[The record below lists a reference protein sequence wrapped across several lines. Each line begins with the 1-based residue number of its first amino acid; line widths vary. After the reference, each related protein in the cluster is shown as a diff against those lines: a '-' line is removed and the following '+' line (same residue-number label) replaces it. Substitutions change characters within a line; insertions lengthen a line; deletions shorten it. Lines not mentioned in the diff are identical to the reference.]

1 MNLALFRWLIGAAAV
16 ICACQSTPTPAPSAV
31 LASGAGGVED
41 GANPSP
47 AGSGGIADSTSST
60 AGASVESSGAA
71 GANGAGGSPSSSA
84 GSAIG
89 GAGSAGAGSAGA
101 PSSSSC
107 PLPTAAV
114 CLDFEGATPLAGLK
128 LDGDDIDVSYSE
140 HAHGGASLHFGSV
153 TPNKRPSVTTSA
165 LSGISNVLWGR
176 FFLYMDAGAPSG
188 HGALVNAFDQAGNW
202 YELGFQFSSF
212 HGNWHVPAGVPE
224 RAMNSDQQIPRK
236 VWSCV
241 EFLFDGAQK
250 AEAQI
255 WSNGELVKYTQK
267 AGYPPIEAVAQFK
280 RVTIGFMAYHGT
292 SLKDYEGDAAPSATQ
307 MYIDD
312 IALGPER
319 IGCNQTVQ

>member
-1 MNLALFRWLIGAAAV
+1 MAAQTMNLGLFRWWIGAAAV
-16 ICACQSTPTPAPSAV
+16 ICACQSETTPAPSAM

-47 AGSGGIADSTSST
+47 AGSGGIADSN
-60 AGASVESSGAA
+60 ASAA
-71 GANGAGGSPSSSA
+71 GAPVVSGGVPGANAAGRVPSSSA
-84 GSAIG
+84 GSANG
-89 GAGSAGAGSAGA
+89 GAGSAGA
-101 PSSSSC
+101 PLNSSC
-107 PLPTAAV
+107 PLPNAAV

-128 LDGDDIDVSYSE
+128 LDGDGIDVSQSE
-140 HAHGGASLHFGSV
+140 HAHGGASLHFGNL
-153 TPNKRPSVTTSA
+153 TPNKRAWVTTSA

-176 FFLYMDAGAPSG
+176 FFLYLDAGAPNG
-188 HGALVNAFDQAGNW
+188 HGALVNAFDQAGNY
-202 YELGFQFSSF
+202 YELGFEFSSF

-224 RAMNSDQQIPRK
+224 RAMNSDRQIPRK
-236 VWSCV
+236 AWSCV

-255 WSNGELVKYTQK
+255 WSNGAPVKYTRK
-267 AGYPPIEAVAQFK
+267 AGYPPIEAVSQFK
-280 RVTIGFMAYHGT
+280 RVTIGFIAYHGT
-292 SLKDYEGDAAPSATQ
+292 SLKDYNGDAAPSATQ